1 MPAILNITAYGTNV
15 EEEVEDG
22 AREAE
27 YKLSEETR
35 EYMEYEVGVFDLKL
49 PEKACCK
56 YLLRRLAI
64 VTR

>member
-1 MPAILNITAYGTNV
+1 MPAILHITAYGTNV

-35 EYMEYEVGVFDLKL
+35 EYMEYEVGVFDSKL

-56 YLLRRLAI
+56 
-64 VTR
+64 